1 MKNILISCI
10 SVFGREKTVDND
22 NNPKQPT
29 VYSSEDITIS
39 ALQTNEACV
48 KFLLKKLARDN
59 KILDTYMRVQSNKV
73 EQDEHTMQYLDGCI
87 TEFCKNEGL
96 TVPENHDCFLHE
108 DEKEHRY
115 DRVLSEISSEILKI
129 SDGDSEVSIYLDM
142 AGGKRDNYIFIQLL
156 TKLLSF
162 YGFDVHSYYAD
173 ITEIKGQGT
182 IVNTDLS
189 FRHMKILDAV
199 NEFIRFGSVTSLRG
213 CFAGTKDPTVKA
225 LLKAMEDFSNSLQ
238 LCSTDLADVIL
249 LLNQQL
255 DQIEK
260 YVSYDKDDLFVIGT
274 MLPLIRQKFDI
285 KAVNSSRGTLN
296 IIKWCLEHNLTQQ
309 ALTIYNEKAVDL
321 IIGKKMIVI
330 DEKMYGEDI
339 KQMMYGLHP
348 SKKNQTKLL
357 FFIGKVF
364 EKMYENPSSG
374 TTEMKGAVGR
384 YKGKYKTCKR
394 DRNGNIIC
402 HNLEWTIGSVFFAEN
417 LMPAGVTLNI
427 GGELLRN
434 ILSDVCFA
442 TCARNRVNHASD
454 TDTYDKLLTSLFS
467 LNSYPFSSYH
477 NTFTP
482 KNVKKD
488 LLRAVENLEKA
499 LDLID
504 NALLAV

>member
-1 MKNILISCI
+1 MFGKNQ
-10 SVFGREKTVDND
+10 TVDND
-22 NNPKQPT
+22 NNPRQPI
-29 VYSSEDITIS
+29 VYSSEDITVS

-59 KILDTYMRVQSNKV
+59 KILDTYMRVQSNTV
-73 EQDEHTMQYLDGCI
+73 ENDEHTMPYLDGSI
-87 TEFCKNEGL
+87 NDFCRSEGL
-96 TVPENHDCFLHE
+96 TVPNNYDFFLRE

-129 SDGDSEVSIYLDM
+129 AGGDPEVSIYLDM

-199 NEFIRFGSVTSLRG
+199 NEFIRFGSVTSLRE
-213 CFAGTKDPTVKA
+213 CFANSESLVVRM

-238 LCSTDLADVIL
+238 LCSTDLAQVIL
-249 LLNQQL
+249 RINQQL
-255 DQIEK
+255 DQVEK
-260 YVSYDKDDLFVIGT
+260 SVSYDKDDLFVIGT
-274 MLPLIRQKFDI
+274 MLPLIRRKFDI
-285 KAVNSSRGTLN
+285 ELNDSSRGTLN
-296 IIKWCLEHNLTQQ
+296 IVKWCLENNLIQQ
-309 ALTIYNEKAVDL
+309 ALTIYSEKAVDL
-321 IIGKKMIVI
+321 IIDQKMIVI

-339 KQMMYGLHP
+339 RRIQKKDNLHP
-348 SKKNQTKLL
+348 SQINKTKLL
-357 FFIGKVF
+357 FFIGEVF
-364 EKMYENPSSG
+364 EKMCKNPSSS
-374 TTEMKGAVGR
+374 TPEMKRTIGKYNGRR
-384 YKGKYKTCKR
+384 YKNK
-394 DRNGNIIC
+394 
-402 HNLEWTIGSVFFAEN
+402 NLERTIGSVFFAEN

-427 GGELLRN
+427 SGELLRN

-454 TDTYDKLLTSLFS
+454 IDTYDKLLISLFS
-467 LNSYPFSSYH
+467 LNSYPFSSYP

-488 LLRAVENLEKA
+488 LLRAVKNLEEA
-499 LDLID
+499 LDIIGI
-504 NALLAV
+504 

>member
-10 SVFGREKTVDND
+10 SIFSKEKAEK
-22 NNPKQPT
+22 PPI
-29 VYSSEDITIS
+29 VYSSEDITVS

-48 KFLLKKLARDN
+48 KFLLKKLARSG
-59 KILDTYMRVQSNKV
+59 KLLDTYMRVQSNNV
-73 EQDEHTMQYLDGCI
+73 EQDGHTMQYLDGSI
-87 TEFCKNEGL
+87 NDFCRNESL
-96 TVPENHDCFLHE
+96 TVPKNYDFFLRE
-108 DEKEHRY
+108 DEKAHRY
-115 DRVLSEISSEILKI
+115 DRVLNEISEKI
-129 SDGDSEVSIYLDM
+129 RNIAGNDPEVSIYLDM

-173 ITEIKGQGT
+173 ITDNKYQGT
-182 IVNTDLS
+182 VVNTDLS

-199 NEFIRFGSVTSLRG
+199 NVFIQFGSVTPLRE
-213 CFAGTKDPTVKA
+213 CFAGTDDTAVKA

-238 LCSTDLADVIL
+238 LCATDLENVIL

-260 YVSYDKDDLFVIGT
+260 NVSYDKDDLFVIGT
-274 MLPLIRQKFDI
+274 MLPLIREKFNIRSDDKNRI
-285 KAVNSSRGTLN
+285 TLN
-296 IIKWCLEHNLTQQ
+296 IIRWCLEHNLTQQ
-309 ALTIYNEKAVDL
+309 ALTIYNERVADL
-321 IIGKKMIVI
+321 IIGKKMVVI
-330 DEKMYGEDI
+330 DEKMYGNDI

-348 SKKNQTKLL
+348 SKENQTKLL

-374 TTEMKGAVGR
+374 TAEMKGAVGR

-417 LMPAGVTLNI
+417 LMPDGVTLNI
-427 GGELLRN
+427 GGDLLRN
-434 ILSDVCFA
+434 ILSDVRFA

-467 LNSYPFSSYH
+467 LNSYPFSSYR

-482 KNVKKD
+482 QNVKKD
-488 LLRAVENLEKA
+488 LLRAVKNIEDA
-499 LDLID
+499 LDSFEPI
-504 NALLAV
+504 

>member
-1 MKNILISCI
+1 ISCV
-10 SVFGREKTVDND
+10 SMFDKNKTVDKD
-22 NNPKQPT
+22 NNPRQPI
-29 VYSSEDITIS
+29 VYFSEDITIS

-59 KILDTYMRVQSNKV
+59 KILDTYMRVQSNNV
-73 EQDEHTMQYLDGCI
+73 EQDEHTMQYLDGSI
-87 TEFCKNEGL
+87 NDFCRNEGL
-96 TVPENHDCFLHE
+96 TALKNYDFFLRE

-129 SDGDSEVSIYLDM
+129 ADGDSEVSIYLDM

-199 NEFIRFGSVTSLRG
+199 NVFIQFGSATPLRE
-213 CFAGTKDPTVKA
+213 CFRGTKDLTVRA

-238 LCSTDLADVIL
+238 LCSIELADVIL

-260 YVSYDKDDLFVIGT
+260 HVSYDKDDLFVIGT

-285 KAVNSSRGTLN
+285 KVDDKSRGTLN
-296 IIKWCLEHNLTQQ
+296 IIKWCLENNLIQQ

-321 IIGKKMIVI
+321 IIDKKMIVI
-330 DEKMYGEDI
+330 DEKIYGEDI
-339 KQMMYGLHP
+339 RRIQKKDNLHT
-348 SKKNQTKLL
+348 SQINKTKLL
-357 FFIGKVF
+357 FFIGEVF
-364 EKMYENPSSG
+364 EKICENPSSG
-374 TTEMKGAVGR
+374 APEMKNTIGKYNGRR
-384 YKGKYKTCKR
+384 YKNK
-394 DRNGNIIC
+394 
-402 HNLEWTIGSVFFAEN
+402 NLERTIGSVFFAEN

-427 GGELLRN
+427 GDELLRN

-442 TCARNRVNHASD
+442 TCARNRVN
-454 TDTYDKLLTSLFS
+454 
-467 LNSYPFSSYH
+467 
-477 NTFTP
+477 
-482 KNVKKD
+482 
-488 LLRAVENLEKA
+488 
-499 LDLID
+499 
-504 NALLAV
+504 